1 MFVRGGPPPGHPVD
15 FRSRVTVST
24 SETRELVNRYSDAVS
39 GQPQTSPV
47 AGRARIANLA
57 NILTGLR
64 LVLVPIFLLALFSGN
79 GHEIAGRIA
88 AFVIFG
94 VACITDRLDGLLARN
109 YGMAT
114 EFGAFV
120 DPIADKALIGSA
132 LIGLSML
139 GDLPWWVTV
148 VILTRELG
156 VTLLRLAVIRRGVIP
171 ASWGGKIKTAVQA
184 LAIGLFVLPL
194 SGPFLVGA
202 SVIMGIAILLTV
214 ATGVDYVVTAI
225 KEVRQTAA

>member
-1 MFVRGGPPPGHPVD
+1 M
-15 FRSRVTVST
+15 
-24 SETRELVNRYSDAVS
+24 
-39 GQPQTSPV
+39 

-57 NILTGLR
+57 NILTLLR
-64 LVLVPIFLLALFSGN
+64 LVLVPIFLLALFVGD
-79 GHEIAGRIA
+79 GHQIAGRIT
-88 AFVIFG
+88 AFVVFTLA
-94 VACITDRLDGLLARN
+94 VITDRLDGLLARN

-120 DPIADKALIGSA
+120 DPIADKTLIGSA

-148 VILTRELG
+148 LILTREIG

-171 ASWGGKIKTAVQA
+171 ASWGGKLKTAVQA

-194 SGPFLVGA
+194 TKLSEPFLVAA
-202 SVIMGIAILLTV
+202 SVVMAAAILLTV
-214 ATGVDYVVTAI
+214 VTGIDYVVSAV
-225 KEVRQTAA
+225 KEVRRTTG

>member
-1 MFVRGGPPPGHPVD
+1 MVG
-15 FRSRVTVST
+15 RV
-24 SETRELVNRYSDAVS
+24 
-39 GQPQTSPV
+39 
-47 AGRARIANLA
+47 RIANLA

-64 LVLVPIFLLALFSGN
+64 LALVPVFLFALFYGN
-79 GHEIAGRIA
+79 GHETTGRVV
-88 AFVIFG
+88 AFAIFA

-139 GDLPWWVTV
+139 GDVPWWVTV
-148 VILTRELG
+148 LILVREVG

-171 ASWGGKIKTAVQA
+171 ASWGGKLKTAVQA
-184 LAIGLFVLPL
+184 VAIGLFVLPL
-194 SGPFLVGA
+194 SGPFLTAASVLMAVGA
-202 SVIMGIAILLTV
+202 EPPRFARKSPASFPLRPMAAALASRRSALSACAV
-214 ATGVDYVVTAI
+214 A
-225 KEVRQTAA
+225 